1 MIKSCSKLIYLK
13 NLKIKEELIFCEKNI
28 VSIIIFIL
36 VT

>member
-1 MIKSCSKLIYLK
+1 MLTIYIKI
-13 NLKIKEELIFCEKNI
+13 LKIKEQLIFCEKNI